1 VPTLKLRYIG
11 ALQYADVPILGRE
24 GDDPL
29 EEHGAGCVVR
39 GEEFDCDATIAGRA
53 PKLDADGALELG
65 DDGQPVD
72 LGEGLLAQ
80 LGNFE
85 LASTPRKKRAKK
97 TAAPRKTP
105 TAASPPAPPA
115 DATTDNDKPEA

>member
-1 VPTLKLRYIG
+1 MPTLKLRYIG

-29 EEHGAGCVVR
+29 EDHGAGCVVR

-65 DDGQPVD
+65 DDGHPVD

-85 LASTPRKKRAKK
+85 LASSPRKKREK
-97 TAAPRKTP
+97 TTP
-105 TAASPPAPPA
+105 TTASPPAPSA